1 MTTEDAIAQAH
12 RTEWAAV
19 LAATVRLT
27 RDFDAAEDAVQEA
40 FSTALVVW
48 RRDGVPPNPG
58 GWLSTTARRKALDRM
73 RRASALTRKLQLLV
87 VPAQDPEVIEDQ
99 RLRLVFTCCH
109 PALALHA
116 RVALTLRL
124 VCGLPTAEIAR
135 LFLVPEPTMAAR
147 ITTAKKKIRDAGI
160 AYRVPAAHELTTR
173 LPAVLAAIYLLY
185 TASTQPAYESY
196 TGGHEL
202 DAGVVAGRSGGTELR
217 AASELHARA
226 CELAELLLELMPAE
240 PEVLGLVALIRLT
253 EARAEARFRDG
264 APVPLAAQDRRA
276 WDRQAIEAALP
287 LVPQALRGK
296 GPYALQAAIAALH
309 AEASAYADTDWPQI
323 LALYD
328 ELLAVYP
335 SPTVAL
341 SRAVA
346 LAEVHGPAAALA
358 ETEHLAGNLAN
369 YYLFPAARAEFLRA
383 LGRNAEAA
391 AEDRRAAE
399 LAPTKPEAD
408 FFTGRATEGPG

>member
-1 MTTEDAIAQAH
+1 MTVEDEIARAH

-48 RRDGVPPNPG
+48 RRSGVPPNPG

-73 RRASALTRKLQLLV
+73 RRASTLQRKLPLLV
-87 VPAQDPEVIEDQ
+87 VPPSDPEVIEDQ

-160 AYRVPAAHELTTR
+160 AYRVPAEHELASR
-173 LPAVLAAIYLLY
+173 LTAVLAVVYLMY
-185 TASTQPAYESY
+185 TAGTQAAYE
-196 TGGHEL
+196 
-202 DAGVVAGRSGGTELR
+202 LR
-217 AASELHARA
+217 TRA
-226 CELAELLLELMPAE
+226 CELAELLISLMPKE

-253 EARAEARFRDG
+253 EARADARFLDG
-264 APVPLAAQDRRA
+264 TPVPLASQDRRT

-287 LVPQALRGK
+287 LVPRALRGK
-296 GPYALQAAIAALH
+296 GPYALQAAIAAVH
-309 AEASAYADTDWPQI
+309 AEAPAYADTDWPQI

-346 LAEVHGPAAALA
+346 LAEVHGPEAALA
-358 ETEHLAGNLAN
+358 EADCLSGDLAG
-369 YYLFPAARAEFLRA
+369 YYLLPAARAEFLRA
-383 LGRNAEAA
+383 LGRHSEAA
-391 AEDRRAAE
+391 AEDQRAAT
-399 LAPTKPEAD
+399 LAPTRHEAD
-408 FFTGRATEGPG
+408 FFASRADSGQ